1 MDRWFLI
8 PETALL
14 GAAVEYTDSVHKQR
28 AIINWSFGR
37 VVVSQHLTHR
47 KYIYSVRTIEGNG
60 AMAQQPSTL

>member
-28 AIINWSFGR
+28 AIINWSFVR
-37 VVVSQHLTHR
+37 VVVSQHLTNR
-47 KYIYSVRTIEGNG
+47 K
-60 AMAQQPSTL
+60 